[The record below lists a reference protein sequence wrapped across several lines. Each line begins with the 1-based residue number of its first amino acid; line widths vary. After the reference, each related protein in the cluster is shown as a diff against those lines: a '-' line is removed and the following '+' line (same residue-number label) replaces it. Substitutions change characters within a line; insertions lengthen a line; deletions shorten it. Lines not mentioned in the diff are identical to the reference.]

1 VSASDPIGPS
11 GGVRIAGQSAFGRKG
26 LVLAIGVLFLLSLLV
41 GCAAPPDMG
50 TPTLAGSSSPSASA
64 PGPAA
69 PSTTS
74 TPISSSPPTCGDG
87 SETLSE
93 TELTTLSS
101 LEQVDDYPL
110 YLMAYAG
117 NYEAR
122 LPSAYDAGLLASDRS
137 PALTMESMCSGWSC
151 ALFAALGDPAE
162 RLYGR
167 NFDWEFSP
175 ALLLLTDPPDGYA
188 SVSMVDITFLGID
201 SEQLAHLMD
210 ASVAD
215 RCRLLYAPFLP
226 FDGLNERGLAIGMA
240 AVPPGAIPPDPAK
253 ETVGSVE
260 VIRLILDHA
269 ASVDEAVAILGDHNI
284 DMEGGPPIHY
294 LVADSS
300 GRSALVEFYQGQM
313 VVIPNQGPWQ
323 AATNFLLASAG
334 DSPAGS
340 CWRFDRISQVLTEAQ
355 GRLSQPAAFDLLEDV
370 SQGSTQWSVVYGMT
384 SGDIE
389 VVMGQEYAD
398 RHTFHLTMAGE

>member
-1 VSASDPIGPS
+1 V
-11 GGVRIAGQSAFGRKG
+11 
-26 LVLAIGVLFLLSLLV
+26 
-41 GCAAPPDMG
+41 
-50 TPTLAGSSSPSASA
+50 
-64 PGPAA
+64 
-69 PSTTS
+69 
-74 TPISSSPPTCGDG
+74 
-87 SETLSE
+87 
-93 TELTTLSS
+93 TTLSS

-110 YLMAYAG
+110 YVMVYAG
-117 NYEAR
+117 NYEAL
-122 LPSAYDAGLLASDRS
+122 LPSADDPGRLAADRF

-175 ALLLLTDPPDGYA
+175 ALLLFTDPPDGYA

-201 SEQLAHLMD
+201 SEQLAHLTD

-215 RCRLLYAPFLP
+215 RCRLLIAPFLP
-226 FDGLNERGLAIGMA
+226 FEGLNERGLAIGMA
-240 AVPPGAIPPDPAK
+240 AVPPGAMPPDPAK
-253 ETVGSVE
+253 ETVGSLE

-323 AATNFLLASAG
+323 AATNFLRASAG
-334 DSPAGS
+334 DSAGGR
-340 CWRFDRISQVLTEAQ
+340 CWRYDRIDQVLTEAQ
-355 GRLSQPAAFDLLEDV
+355 GRFSPQAAFDLLEDV
-370 SQGSTQWSVVYGMT
+370 SQGTTQWSVVYGMT

-389 VVMGQEYAD
+389 VVMGREYTD
-398 RHTFHLTMAGE
+398 LHTFHLTMADE